1 MFILIS
7 NSFPSSFNSWHTYMP
22 KGDLMNINISMI
34 AAVSSNGVIGI
45 ENKLPFDYPADMKH
59 FRAKTLNTTIIMG
72 RNTFEG
78 IGRALPKRRNIVIT
92 SRKIEVEG
100 IECFESIPKFMEY
113 NELDSTHIPQDI
125 WFVGGARI
133 YEEGMNYATS
143 IHLTVTPDIVEHPQ
157 SIKFPFINPAKWEVS
172 EFHNL
177 VPFDTTLK
185 YVIYTKNDRS
195 HRVVNS

>member
-1 MFILIS
+1 
-7 NSFPSSFNSWHTYMP
+7 
-22 KGDLMNINISMI
+22 MI

-92 SRKIEVEG
+92 SRKLDVEG
-100 IECFESIPKFMEY
+100 IECFESISKFMEH
-113 NELDSTHIPQDI
+113 NELDSTHVPQDM

-133 YEEGMNYATS
+133 YEEGMNWATS
-143 IHLTVTPDIVEHPQ
+143 IHLTVTPDIIDHPQ
-157 SIKFPFINPAKWEVS
+157 SIKFPWINPLKFKELVQQ
-172 EFHNL
+172 NL
-177 VPFDTTLK
+177 VEGDDTLK
-185 YVIYTKNDRS
+185 YVIYKRQ
-195 HRVVNS
+195 